1 MDDKVAGALKRMEEY
16 DAVCRREFP
25 DDKWRRPRSIP
36 REEGEWLN
44 LLVKAVGARSIVEL
58 GTSQGYSTIWLALAA
73 RETGGHVTS
82 FDIDERKHR
91 MAADNLGEAG
101 LSDYVT
107 LLAQDAHLGLAG
119 LAFEFDF
126 VFLDAEKD
134 DYLPLARIA
143 VPKMKAGGL
152 IIAHNAENHAE
163 GLADYL
169 DFVRTHPDLQ
179 SVLLPIGKGEEVS
192 LKVR

>member
-1 MDDKVAGALKRMEEY
+1 MDDKVAGVLKRMEEY
-16 DAVCRREFP
+16 DAQCRVDYP

-36 REEGEWLN
+36 REEGEWLS
-44 LLVKAVGARSIVEL
+44 LLVRTVGARNIVEL

-82 FDIDERKHR
+82 FDIDEKKHR
-91 MAADNLGEAG
+91 MATDNLAEAG
-101 LSDYVT
+101 LSDRVT
-107 LLAQDAHLGLAG
+107 LLAQDAHKGLAELG
-119 LAFEFDF
+119 FEFDF

-134 DYLPLARIA
+134 DYLPLAQIA
-143 VPKMKAGGL
+143 IPKMKPGGL
-152 IIAHNAENHAE
+152 LIAHNASNHAE

-169 DFVRTHPDLQ
+169 SFVRTHPDLQ

-192 LKVR
+192 LKV